1 MDTVRIISKIKF
13 SREFFDFWKFIF
25 FHFFLRF
32 SSKIFQLLKITG
44 KIRQMTS
51 VQSTKIVNKNKLSRD
66 FFWVSIFVFFQLF
79 NPFPRFCQAKSFVIK
94 TSKFEL
100 TKTFLAQMFFYRNIC
115 EGSVEARAKRRLS
128 LLFAFGYICF
138 LYS

>member
-51 VQSTKIVNKNKLSRD
+51 VQSKDCKQKQIFTR